1 MRHNIIIK
9 VTFLFFFLLLSF
21 SCNKE
26 INEEGVSNI
35 EKYLTPFFTIDLNDD
50 ILEGACLECLTIIG
64 DYKINEIN
72 YLAFLD
78 YLKSTIYL
86 YNNSKDKFESKFEIP
101 KTCEIADV
109 LWMFNYDSLVYFNN
123 DKNTLVVSDQI
134 RIKNE
139 YKPLNFPYDSSF
151 ITFTSF
157 DNKLKT
163 YENNF
168 IFNFGIS
175 LDDTNI
181 DQYHSVSNTINLL
194 GLFKLTENGLYHTPI
209 NIKTQIKESDK
220 QSVVNN
226 TIVFAPIEKEK
237 KIVFSHVCS
246 DSIYIYSFVD
256 NRVSK
261 MKPQKSKFNI
271 SPQYFK
277 SNNRN
282 PQDYFDAL
290 NEQNMCLRLLYSKKN
305 NLIYR
310 QLLILG
316 KDSNENYLQVFDLK
330 LNLIKEVYVP
340 SKCYIEE
347 FDGYLIVKRLNANNK
362 QLVYEKLDI
371 NIY

>member
-1 MRHNIIIK
+1 MRYNIIIK
-9 VTFLFFFLLLSF
+9 GIVFLFI
-21 SCNKE
+21 SCSCKNKT
-26 INEEGVSNI
+26 NEEGVVNI
-35 EKYLTPFFTIDLNDD
+35 EKYLTSFLTIDLKGEVLDD
-50 ILEGACLECLTIIG
+50 ACIECLTIVG
-64 DYKINEIN
+64 DFKVNEIN

-86 YNNSKDKFESKFEIP
+86 YNNSKHKFESKFIIP

-109 LWMFNYDSLVYFNN
+109 LWMFNNDSLVYFNN
-123 DKNTLVVSDQI
+123 DKSTLVVSDQV

-175 LDDTNI
+175 LDNTNI
-181 DQYHSVSNTINLL
+181 DQYRTLSNSINLL
-194 GLFKLTENGLYHTPI
+194 GIFKLTENGLYHTPI
-209 NIKTQIKESDK
+209 NIKTQIKESDE
-220 QSVVNN
+220 QSIVNN
-226 TIVFAPIEKEK
+226 TIVFTPIEKEK

-246 DSIYIYSFVD
+246 DTIYVYSLVD

-261 MKPQKSKFNI
+261 FKPQKSKFNI

-277 SNNRN
+277 SNNNN
-282 PQDYFDAL
+282 PQEYFDAL
-290 NEQNMCLRLLYSKKN
+290 NKQNMCLRFFYNKKN
-305 NLIYR
+305 DLIYR

-316 KDSNENYLQVFDLK
+316 KDSNEFYLQLFDLK
-330 LNLIKEVYVP
+330 LNLIKEIYVP
-340 SKCYIEE
+340 SKYRIEE
-347 FDGYLIVKRLNANNK
+347 FGANLIVKKLNTNNK